1 MRLMDGTIR
10 GEVSTPQLS
19 SLLEKQGTQLVEPLL
34 AELLSY
40 SATHH
45 EAVVLIERKR
55 SLPYFGGFQ
64 SIATRHSLLRTAA

>member
-1 MRLMDGTIR
+1 MDDTIR
-10 GEVSTPQLS
+10 GEVSTPQVS

-55 SLPYFGGFQ
+55 SLAYFGGFQ

>member
-1 MRLMDGTIR
+1 MDGTIR
-10 GEVSTPQLS
+10 GEVSTPQVS

-55 SLPYFGGFQ
+55 SLAYFGGFQ

>member
-10 GEVSTPQLS
+10 GEVSTPQVS

-55 SLPYFGGFQ
+55 SLAYFGGFQ